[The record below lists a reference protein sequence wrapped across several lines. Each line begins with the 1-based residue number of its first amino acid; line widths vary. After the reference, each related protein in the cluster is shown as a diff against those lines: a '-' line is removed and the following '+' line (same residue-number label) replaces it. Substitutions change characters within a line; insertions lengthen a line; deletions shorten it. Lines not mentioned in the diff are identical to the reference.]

1 MSLLTDTAGMRNRLA
16 KWKRPEKARV
26 HGRAGGAASVARR
39 PFTRWWNTTSWLGR
53 LAWFTV
59 TAGIGGVLGVAS
71 TGSASG
77 FLVGAGAGAGV
88 ATIVSVLLLVPGA
101 VATTLVILVAASSMP
116 FVATGYVTA
125 ASLTSDPAGAG
136 FVDVAGASVS
146 LFIAYALAMF
156 IGLRWGRGRSWV
168 SAVWVS
174 VGLVFPGVV
183 VLWVFPEW
191 GLNAAR
197 VSLVVMVAVRC
208 GAAGW
213 IVAAFTWLVDRVRF
227 GKDAEKWSVD
237 ASVDPVDVSAAW
249 QRTAEGQK
257 ATGAD
262 LAGLPCGYAVFH
274 DVRVRKSNWHIDH
287 VVVGPTGVSVV
298 ANVQAAGDVVVDPL
312 LGVQVPGADLGAEA
326 WALFNAAEPV
336 RKTLGLHPRDIHLFI
351 VLHNSQAS
359 RMRVGVVDPSLGSRP
374 VAEVVALP
382 VGGLAQEIEA
392 EFTWWSEVKVRQ
404 VRRRARMKLGSAV
417 LPIASPRSRQRVH
430 VSPVDLDGNLT
441 VPAPHGY
448 DSGVDEQM
456 TLMVGDA
463 VVVDTNAGSLEGLEA
478 ASEPFIDSH
487 GVPVVRIRARDGA
500 GVRGVRGRSRSRK
513 GEVFPL
519 ASVRKEGVS

>member
-183 VLWVFPEW
+183 VLW
-191 GLNAAR
+191 
-197 VSLVVMVAVRC
+197 
-208 GAAGW
+208 
-213 IVAAFTWLVDRVRF
+213 
-227 GKDAEKWSVD
+227 
-237 ASVDPVDVSAAW
+237 
-249 QRTAEGQK
+249 
-257 ATGAD
+257 
-262 LAGLPCGYAVFH
+262 
-274 DVRVRKSNWHIDH
+274 
-287 VVVGPTGVSVV
+287 
-298 ANVQAAGDVVVDPL
+298 
-312 LGVQVPGADLGAEA
+312 
-326 WALFNAAEPV
+326 
-336 RKTLGLHPRDIHLFI
+336 
-351 VLHNSQAS
+351 
-359 RMRVGVVDPSLGSRP
+359 GS
-374 VAEVVALP
+374 
-382 VGGLAQEIEA
+382 
-392 EFTWWSEVKVRQ
+392 S
-404 VRRRARMKLGSAV
+404 
-417 LPIASPRSRQRVH
+417 
-430 VSPVDLDGNLT
+430 
-441 VPAPHGY
+441 
-448 DSGVDEQM
+448 
-456 TLMVGDA
+456 
-463 VVVDTNAGSLEGLEA
+463 
-478 ASEPFIDSH
+478 
-487 GVPVVRIRARDGA
+487 
-500 GVRGVRGRSRSRK
+500 
-513 GEVFPL
+513 
-519 ASVRKEGVS
+519 